1 MRKKHRIIAVTALFT
16 VVIVG
21 GGGAVLVRQQMLNSR
36 ALENRELGMASIAR
50 EDYGNALHQIGS
62 YLQRYG
68 QEEDAEAV
76 FEYARARQQVLLP
89 NGKHVGQAIGLYLQV
104 LSVDPGHREARIEL
118 MKLYSGAGYGDE
130 ALDLANKVLEEE
142 PENIEAL
149 RATANGLARKR
160 DFPEALKIARNITE
174 LAPEG
179 TGDHLLVLSL
189 MQSASIAAPELIAYP
204 DSQAALDR
212 EQAGYHVVRAVAFEM
227 AGQRNEAIEAAK
239 RAGEIVQPDSED
251 VLLVN
256 AIMAQFGLYGESL
269 NLLARTAPASKKPEL
284 LQAYCQRL
292 FEVGN
297 TPEVLK
303 LTGQEQVST
312 LSSGLL
318 AVRGM
323 AAGREGNKAL
333 LEEVV
338 GELKGRTDDTQAD
351 AWPPVLE
358 VVWLRD
364 NASPKEVMD
373 ICSAALAKDQGN
385 PYFHYF
391 VGLAHERLGEKD
403 NALASLQNAIK
414 ASPAW
419 IDPILRSAALFAA
432 KGGHGEAFALVR
444 AAMQR
449 APQNLGVAAAGAE
462 IIGANVDGLN
472 EEIRA
477 ELLKVCEQVQSVQAF
492 EPRTLPI
499 LIHLR
504 ALQGNKDAA
513 TELVQSALQGDAKL
527 PESTLLKLA
536 QLSDQHGLGLSEA
549 CFAKLNSTSGGMTPG
564 LAYAQAVSRL
574 RSGDAEGART
584 FMTEAAS
591 KGGDDLRWQ
600 TAMAQFLDLSGSED
614 ALSLWVAIAEK
625 TPDDA
630 AVLRMIL
637 DSRIAWKDLSLI
649 DRVIERLKNA
659 TGDNAVNWRIAR
671 ARWMMLNDSSPK
683 AAAEAAA
690 LLNETT
696 QIAVPEAQ
704 RYTLLASALKTL
716 GNIQGAIENLE
727 QAAQIAPDSTGIQL
741 QLAGLLLER
750 GDSEEAMTHVEKV
763 LENKALTE
771 EDRRRAAGMLA
782 QGNEAARAIGLL
794 EAFHQ
799 EKGDTVP
806 LDLQLAQLYR
816 GAGQLDKAEA
826 IFKRFLAE
834 SPNEFAIGL
843 AADLFAT
850 QGRKDE
856 ALAVLQGL
864 DALELKPGQRPM
876 ILAEYNR
883 IHGTVEEAARW
894 YEEAVTQAKSD
905 PNVWRRQ
912 LAFLVRGSEPA
923 AAIQRI
929 AEASAAFPEDAT
941 FKDLSAQVPLM
952 QKLLDNEM
960 ARPFI
965 ISAVENP
972 GQLKDAVQALES
984 IDKNSGDLASLALEF
999 RRIAD
1004 QSRYLL
1010 LETQLVRIYSALNRH
1025 SDAAEI
1031 AAQAMQKFPDAVE
1044 PAVLAAQAYAAAGNW
1059 TEALSASQEW
1069 RRRAPLGA
1077 QSADFMIANAQIQL
1091 GQSAEALATI
1101 QAYADEAPD
1110 NPMVITRQAQA
1121 FIAGG
1126 RTEEAENLLRPRL
1139 SEPGFRMAWVELAT
1153 LVIPDETTAARWLNE
1168 AAALVPSES
1177 LDERGALAL
1186 AWYQLS
1192 ERLKNTT
1199 YRDQSRSILEE
1210 LAKRPDVTAD
1220 LLFRLG
1226 MVYDVSGVSELAEAN
1241 YKRAI
1246 ELAPDMIAAKNNLA
1260 MRYITSNKNLEEALK
1275 LAQEAAVSAP
1285 NSANIQDTLSQAQ
1298 AALGDYDAAIS
1309 SIQKA
1314 ADLEPGNQQ
1323 WTERLELLKSKQGE
1337 GAPVAGGASS

>member
-76 FEYARARQQVLLP
+76 FEYARARLSVALP
-89 NGKHVGQAIGLYLQV
+89 NGKHVGQAIGLFLQA

-637 DSRIAWKDLSLI
+637 DSRIAWNDLSLI

-864 DALELKPGQRPM
+864 DAWPGPSS
-876 ILAEYNR
+876 Y
-883 IHGTVEEAARW
+883 
-894 YEEAVTQAKSD
+894 
-905 PNVWRRQ
+905 RQ
-912 LAFLVRGSEPA
+912 S
-923 AAIQRI
+923 
-929 AEASAAFPEDAT
+929 
-941 FKDLSAQVPLM
+941 K
-952 QKLLDNEM
+952 
-960 ARPFI
+960 
-965 ISAVENP
+965 
-972 GQLKDAVQALES
+972 
-984 IDKNSGDLASLALEF
+984 
-999 RRIAD
+999 
-1004 QSRYLL
+1004 
-1010 LETQLVRIYSALNRH
+1010 
-1025 SDAAEI
+1025 
-1031 AAQAMQKFPDAVE
+1031 
-1044 PAVLAAQAYAAAGNW
+1044 
-1059 TEALSASQEW
+1059 
-1069 RRRAPLGA
+1069 
-1077 QSADFMIANAQIQL
+1077 
-1091 GQSAEALATI
+1091 
-1101 QAYADEAPD
+1101 
-1110 NPMVITRQAQA
+1110 
-1121 FIAGG
+1121 
-1126 RTEEAENLLRPRL
+1126 
-1139 SEPGFRMAWVELAT
+1139 
-1153 LVIPDETTAARWLNE
+1153 IPD
-1168 AAALVPSES
+1168 S
-1177 LDERGALAL
+1177 
-1186 AWYQLS
+1186 
-1192 ERLKNTT
+1192 
-1199 YRDQSRSILEE
+1199 
-1210 LAKRPDVTAD
+1210 
-1220 LLFRLG
+1220 
-1226 MVYDVSGVSELAEAN
+1226 
-1241 YKRAI
+1241 
-1246 ELAPDMIAAKNNLA
+1246 
-1260 MRYITSNKNLEEALK
+1260 
-1275 LAQEAAVSAP
+1275 
-1285 NSANIQDTLSQAQ
+1285 
-1298 AALGDYDAAIS
+1298 
-1309 SIQKA
+1309 
-1314 ADLEPGNQQ
+1314 
-1323 WTERLELLKSKQGE
+1323 
-1337 GAPVAGGASS
+1337 